1 MIKKIISILI
11 VIVVVFAAVMLLKK
25 RKAQMA
31 EAKPPAV
38 RPIVVESFTLKKDKV
53 LLTLPYIATVKS
65 DSGAEINTKIAG
77 RIEKLPVQTGER
89 VKEGDLLAKIDS
101 DDLNS
106 KINGLQE
113 EKQSLKWDIQSV
125 KSVLRAKHT
134 ALQNLKKKH
143 ARTAE
148 LLKVEGA
155 SIEEYESE
163 ETSIAALKSE
173 IKIQKNKINIL
184 QNKIKILESKI
195 SEVKASLKYTKIYS
209 PVSGTVSTKY
219 ASEGE
224 NIMAGRKILDITG
237 NDKKYL
243 EIQLPPDKTAK
254 TIKTNGEFYNIKGL
268 NDTDASGTLRYK
280 TSYIKK
286 LKASPGEIL
295 PIELVTYRGNNKLL
309 PYNAV
314 LDKDSDKFV
323 FVYSSGNVKARQ
335 IDVAHSGIQGIIA
348 DNLSGVKRVITAKPD
363 ILLRVL
369 SGVPVKVL
377 STER

>member
-11 VIVVVFAAVMLLKK
+11 VILVVFAAVMLLKK

-31 EAKPPAV
+31 EAKPPAT
-38 RPIVVESFTLKKDKV
+38 RPIVVHSFTLRKDKV
-53 LLTLPYIATVKS
+53 LLTLPYIATVRS
-65 DSGAEINTKIAG
+65 DAGAVINTKIAG
-77 RIEKLPVQTGER
+77 KIEKLPVQTGER
-89 VKEGDLLAKIDS
+89 VKEGDLLVEIDS
-101 DDLNS
+101 DDLKS
-106 KINGLQE
+106 KIDGLQE
-113 EKQSLKWDIQSV
+113 EKQSVKWEIQSA
-125 KSVLRAKHT
+125 KSVLRAKRT
-134 ALQNLKKKH
+134 ALENLKNKH

-163 ETSIAALKSE
+163 ETSIAALNSE
-173 IKIQKNKINIL
+173 IETQKNKINTL
-184 QNKIKILESKI
+184 RNKIKILGSNI
-195 SEVKASLKYTKIYS
+195 DEVKAALKYTKVYA
-209 PVSGTVSTKY
+209 PVSGTVSAKY

-243 EIQLPPDKTAK
+243 EIRLPSNKTAK
-254 TIKTNGEFYNIKGL
+254 DIKVNGEFYNIKEL

-295 PIELVTYRGNNKLL
+295 PVEIVIYRGNNKLL

-323 FVYSSGNVKARQ
+323 FIYSNGSVKPRC
-335 IDVAHSGIQGIIA
+335 IDVVHSGVQGIIA
-348 DNLSGVKRVITAKPD
+348 DNLSDVKQVITAKPD

-369 SGVPVKVL
+369 SGVPVKVV
-377 STER
+377 SNKR

>member
-11 VIVVVFAAVMLLKK
+11 VILVVFSAVMLLKK
-25 RKAQMA
+25 RKARMA

-38 RPIVVESFTLKKDKV
+38 KPIVVESFTLKKDNV

-65 DSGAEINTKIAG
+65 DAGAEINTKIAG

-89 VKEGDLLAKIDS
+89 VKKGDLLVKID
-101 DDLNS
+101 DDELKS
-106 KINGLQE
+106 KINGLQK
-113 EKQSLKWDIQSV
+113 EKQSLKWEIQSV
-125 KSVLRAKHT
+125 KSVLRAKRT
-134 ALQNLKKKH
+134 NLENLKKKH

-148 LLKVEGA
+148 LLKVDGA

-173 IKIQKNKINIL
+173 IEIQKNKINTL
-184 QNKIKILESKI
+184 QDKIKILESKI
-195 SEVKASLKYTKIYS
+195 SEIKASLKYTKIYS
-209 PVSGTVSTKY
+209 PVSGTVSEKY

-224 NIMAGRKILDITG
+224 NIIAGKKILKITG
-237 NDKKYL
+237 KDKKYL
-243 EIQLPPDKTAK
+243 EIQLPQDKTAK

-286 LKASPGEIL
+286 LKASTGEIL
-295 PIELVTYRGNNKLL
+295 PVEIVTYRGNNKLL

-314 LDKDSDKFV
+314 LDKDNDKFV
-323 FVYSSGNVKARQ
+323 FVYSNGDVQARR
-335 IDVAHSGIQGIIA
+335 IDVAHSGIQGIVA

-377 STER
+377 SDKQ